1 MRRFWAWLSFRVDKS
16 YYVECVSNGFVTNI
30 KATFFFFCL
39 LGSTQAAVEN
49 VTQHMTGLHVHA
61 QPRPFVREG
70 RIVVTE

>member
-1 MRRFWAWLSFRVDKS
+1 MFYFS
-16 YYVECVSNGFVTNI
+16 
-30 KATFFFFCL
+30 CL

-49 VTQHMTGLHVHA
+49 VTRHMTGLHVHA